1 MCLLG
6 KEEVPSSNLG
16 IGFKNGE
23 NIMAKGSKQPK
34 QVVKK
39 ESKPSVQEESE
50 VSVKEEFAVSVDDGK
65 GIINFYSFFAGLGI
79 LITIVFIII
88 GILRYLHIL

>member
-1 MCLLG
+1 VCLLG

-16 IGFKNGE
+16 IGLIKTE
-23 NIMAKGSKQPK
+23 RVIMAKGSKQPG
-34 QVVKK
+34 KK
-39 ESKPSVQEESE
+39 ESKPVVKEDAE
-50 VSVKEEFAVSVDDGK
+50 VTVKEEFAVSVDDGK